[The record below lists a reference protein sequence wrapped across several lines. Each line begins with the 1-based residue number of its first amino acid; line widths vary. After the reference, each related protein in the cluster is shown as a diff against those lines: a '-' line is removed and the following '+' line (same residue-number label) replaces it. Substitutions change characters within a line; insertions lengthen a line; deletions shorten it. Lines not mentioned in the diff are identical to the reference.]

1 MCHMNTD
8 AKMINKILANKIL
21 AIYGRMHTSS
31 GFYFSKYKK
40 INNVIYHSNSMERW
54 RRAFNKINPLFITK
68 NTQHTMTKRKLFQQ
82 NRRHMWKTYNTC
94 HTHGERLRT
103 LAKIR
108 SRPGCLSLPLLFSI
122 FLEELS
128 RANWQEKQ
136 IKGIEVGSKLC
147 LYYVCKQME

>member
-1 MCHMNTD
+1 MSYEHRCKNDQQNISKQNISHIWKD
-8 AKMINKILANKIL
+8 AYIQWILFLKIQK
-21 AIYGRMHTSS
+21 
-31 GFYFSKYKK
+31 
-40 INNVIYHSNSMERW
+40 NNVIYHSNSMERW

-94 HTHGERLRT
+94 HTHGEGLRT

-108 SRPGCLSLPLLFSI
+108 SRPGCISLPLLFSI